1 MLDTPQH
8 KGQIRRS
15 VWTAYSTKDTAEVV
29 GLSQSVVRSCV
40 REGLLSS
47 RSDSIPLRFSFQDLK
62 VLRALKSLTQSGVSI
77 RRARRQLRELRDRCL
92 GEDSGAESSLASLAI
107 DAHNGHV
114 VVRDQDQVWRADT
127 GQLVFGF
134 QFQEQQGEVAELPS
148 RTALPAPQF
157 IPSQTADEW
166 FDQALDLEESSPE
179 QAKQAYE
186 QVLRQRPQCTE
197 TLVNLGRLHAE
208 SDMLEAASHCF
219 RQALDID
226 PRESTALY
234 NLGVISQDSGDDL
247 EAIQY
252 YEAALSIDR
261 ELAEAHYN
269 LATIFDKTGDARS
282 AIRHINEFRK
292 LNKR

>member
-1 MLDTPQH
+1 
-8 KGQIRRS
+8 
-15 VWTAYSTKDTAEVV
+15 VWTDYSTRDTADLV
-29 GLSQSVVRSCV
+29 GLTESVVRSCV
-40 REGLLSS
+40 REGLLSN
-47 RSDSIPLRFSFQDLK
+47 RSDSIPLRFSFQDLT
-62 VLRALKSLTQSGVSI
+62 VLKALKSLTQSGVSI
-77 RRARRQLRELRDRCL
+77 RRARRQLRVLRKRCV
-92 GEDSGAESSLASLAI
+92 GDQSLASLCI

-134 QFQEQQGEVAELPS
+134 QFQEQQGDVTELPH
-148 RTALPAPQF
+148 RAALPGPEF
-157 IPSQTADEW
+157 IASQTADEW
-166 FDQALDLEESSPE
+166 FEQALELEESSPD

-208 SDMLEAASHCF
+208 SDKLEEANYCF
-219 RQALDID
+219 KQALDID

-234 NLGVISQDSGDDL
+234 NLGVISQDTGDDL

>member
-1 MLDTPQH
+1 
-8 KGQIRRS
+8 

-29 GLSQSVVRSCV
+29 GLSESVVRSCV
-40 REGLLSS
+40 REGLLSN

-62 VLRALKSLTQSGVSI
+62 VLRALKGLTQSGVSI
-77 RRARRQLRELRDRCL
+77 RRARRQLQDLRARCL
-92 GEDSGAESSLASLAI
+92 GEESLASLAI

-134 QFQEQQGEVAELPS
+134 QFQEQEGEVTELPHPV
-148 RTALPAPQF
+148 ALPAPEF
-157 IPSQTADEW
+157 MPSQTADEW
-166 FDQALDLEESSPE
+166 FDQALDLEESSPQ

-197 TLVNLGRLHAE
+197 SLVNLGRLHAE
-208 SDMLEAASHCF
+208 GDMLEEASHCF